1 MTFIPIH
8 SQHGATTAMR
18 HALVEYMDKCTQ
30 IKIQRK
36 NMHRMCN
43 EILAKVLKITQ
54 LFANDTFHVHFYRRA
69 PQTSF
74 CIRIPLFVFLVSLPF
89 FFVCVS
95 AGWRYSIFI
104 AHNTHAHSFSRRW
117 SASNFPASNAI
128 FQFSLCVLCACTM
141 HLPKNALRLSPHSS
155 NSLSS
160 LAVNRAIEPSS
171 RHCRPRVHA

>member
-1 MTFIPIH
+1 MTHSTSTFIGERHNTHCHDIILHSNSPIRFPCL
-8 SQHGATTAMR
+8 SA
-18 HALVEYMDKCTQ
+18 
-30 IKIQRK
+30 
-36 NMHRMCN
+36 
-43 EILAKVLKITQ
+43 
-54 LFANDTFHVHFYRRA
+54 
-69 PQTSF
+69 
-74 CIRIPLFVFLVSLPF
+74 F

-141 HLPKNALRLSPHSS
+141 HLPKNALRVSPHSS

-160 LAVNRAIEPSS
+160 LAVNRAIGPALQTESACIKLFIES
-171 RHCRPRVHA
+171 YYIFLLSLINFRRPGAASFPI